1 SVGSGCRDTPPLR
14 LSSSKVSDRGPA
26 PVVQRGDVRVPEW
39 VLVVEDGSVELL
51 AERRRPVVL
60 DRVVHPER
68 PKLRHGGLGH
78 LRPAARV
85 VRTLCRVAE
94 DRLDARRV
102 LLAPC
107 GRQLRLY
114 ALAELLEW
122 LAVGDGLVEL
132 IEDVLYDV
140 ELCDPGN
147 PERSRASPRRDRTPL
162 LVGQDRATEEPL
174 QRLVE
179 ALDVG
184 RNRPRH
190 VTGPAAWPSCRR
202 ARRGSR
208 LAPPHWSA
216 FAGRVPGGSRRAW
229 TGDRR
234 SRKRRRP
241 RRERPSGPARWRQRS
256 ARHRSPP
263 ERQRT
268 PGPRRTRD
276 SAWVRRRKRERRWGR
291 WAHPAVA

>member
-1 SVGSGCRDTPPLR
+1 LLFVFFFFSSRRRHTRFSRDWSSDVCSSDLHLVPAPRLWPPLLVLSHARRETPALGHRSVGSGCRDTPPLR

-26 PVVQRGDVRVPEW
+26 TVVQRGDVRVPEC

-122 LAVGDGLVEL
+122 LAVGDGLVE
-132 IEDVLYDV
+132 
-140 ELCDPGN
+140 
-147 PERSRASPRRDRTPL
+147 
-162 LVGQDRATEEPL
+162 
-174 QRLVE
+174 
-179 ALDVG
+179 
-184 RNRPRH
+184 
-190 VTGPAAWPSCRR
+190 
-202 ARRGSR
+202 
-208 LAPPHWSA
+208 
-216 FAGRVPGGSRRAW
+216 
-229 TGDRR
+229 
-234 SRKRRRP
+234 
-241 RRERPSGPARWRQRS
+241 
-256 ARHRSPP
+256 
-263 ERQRT
+263 
-268 PGPRRTRD
+268 
-276 SAWVRRRKRERRWGR
+276 
-291 WAHPAVA
+291 